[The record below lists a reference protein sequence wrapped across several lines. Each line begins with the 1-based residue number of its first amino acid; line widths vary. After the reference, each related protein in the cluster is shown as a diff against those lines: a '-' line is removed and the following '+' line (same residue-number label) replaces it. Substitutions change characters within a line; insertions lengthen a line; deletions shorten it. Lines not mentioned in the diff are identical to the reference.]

1 MSVWGNM
8 YFLKADVKAE
18 NIWDCIRGTFPT
30 YGLTEAMPKHFSIE
44 RDNSIILWDCQNGS
58 QDFAEF
64 RFYADTEDGKREVRI
79 VFDKAVKPKKWTDG
93 RKNVHALLFEETADA
108 PTLQFCH
115 TFFALVKEK
124 KLVPNIYFQSRII
137 DDTPD
142 VYRQVIEK
150 KDIAR
155 PVKPD
160 FPVVVKL
167 CADKDG
173 NFFFPKEWIEKFK
186 EDLWFINVD
195 AFVRCYG
202 IFPLM
207 NEENLKKYNPELH
220 TIMKKIKNNPEA
232 NSKLDERIK
241 EVLQER
247 RDAMSLVYRSDSRI
261 ETETAAGRISIREL
275 SPNPDFIS
283 QPLNDIPYNS
293 EEQYE
298 KLKNQIISS
307 VDYELYLAPNIQK
320 YLPDFLDKMRKEDL
334 LIRQKA
340 QLLLKEM
347 GLDENQIEAAFNRLG
362 KVEKENAELMQTIN
376 KQAKRID
383 ELETE
388 NSKLK
393 DTTAAVDADISFNPL
408 VSSPAYRV
416 EADAQETR
424 AAIDEL
430 EHDLKKLQNTKK
442 LLEGE
447 ISSLNTKCANLQN
460 RYDEWDA
467 MLIRKQNENSN
478 GCIYLEIPCTEENL
492 FLNEIPD
499 YLYSLLYE
507 MLEKEK
513 ANLPDNKQDE
523 ANRKRDVV
531 ANLLEKREFNWEQ
544 SVTGEKLRE
553 IENMLRSTQTL
564 PLSKLSHEGFKEVR
578 NGTHLVYSFYKEK
591 YKYSTS
597 WTPSDRK
604 AAEKVLRDIK
614 NIMFLT

>member
-1 MSVWGNM
+1 MSVYGNM
-8 YFLKADVKAE
+8 YFLKAYVTAE
-18 NIWDCIRGTFPT
+18 NIWDCIRGPFPD
-30 YGLTEAMPKHFSIE
+30 YGLTEAMPKLFSIE
-44 RDNSIILWDCQNGS
+44 RDNSSLLWDCPNG
-58 QDFAEF
+58 DKGFAEF
-64 RFYADTEDGKREVRI
+64 QFDADTEDGERKVRI
-79 VFDKAVKPKKWTDG
+79 VFDKAVKTKEWKDG
-93 RKNVHALLFEETADA
+93 RKNVHVLLFKETADV
-108 PTLQFCH
+108 PNLQFCH

-137 DDTPD
+137 DDTLD
-142 VYRQVIEK
+142 VYRHVIEK

-202 IFPLM
+202 ILALM

-241 EVLQER
+241 EVIQKR
-247 RDAMSLVYRSDSRI
+247 RDAMSLVYGSDSRI
-261 ETETAAGRISIREL
+261 EIETAGSIRIREL

-298 KLKNQIISS
+298 ELKNQIISA
-307 VDYELYLAPNIQK
+307 VDYELYLAPNIQE
-320 YLPDFLDKMRKEDL
+320 YLPDFVAKHRKEDL

-347 GLDENQIEAAFNRLG
+347 GLDENQIEAAFTRLDEL
-362 KVEKENAELMQTIN
+362 KQENAELRQTIN
-376 KQAKRID
+376 K
-383 ELETE
+383 LETK

-393 DTTAAVDADISFNPL
+393 DTTAAVEADISSGTL
-408 VSSPAYRV
+408 VSSPPSRA
-416 EADAQETR
+416 EADTQEIR
-424 AAIDEL
+424 AAINKL
-430 EHDLKKLQNTKK
+430 EHEPQELQNTKK
-442 LLEGE
+442 LLEEE
-447 ISSLNTKCANLQN
+447 ISSLKTKRESLQN
-460 RYDEWDA
+460 KYDEWEA
-467 MLIRKQNENSN
+467 MLIRKQNEKSN
-478 GCIYLEIPCTEENL
+478 DCIHLEIPCTEENL
-492 FLNEIPD
+492 FFNEIPD

-513 ANLPDNKQDE
+513 ASLSKKNLRKCDVLTNLLLLE
-523 ANRKRDVV
+523 NRKFYRDKSETKKK
-531 ANLLEKREFNWEQ
+531 LKR
-544 SVTGEKLRE
+544 
-553 IENMLRSTQTL
+553 IENVLFSTRKDPLR
-564 PLSKLSHEGFKEVR
+564 KLLKEGFININR
-578 NGTHLVYSFYKEK
+578 NGHSKYYFYKEK
-591 YKYSTS
+591 YECTTS
-597 WTPSDRK
+597 ISPRVPCAQNILD
-604 AAEKVLRDIK
+604 DIK
-614 NIMFLT
+614 DIMFLIL